1 MQTKLPLF
9 LKWGIVFGEAYEVPE
24 RAAREVSYADRLELE
39 QEIMRRRD
47 DWEDEDEFEKPP
59 METGSTSRRGGQ
71 AHAPAPEKKGN
82 RVLPRRLP
90 LRTD

>member
-9 LKWGIVFGEAYEVPE
+9 LKWGIEFGDVYEVPE
-24 RAAREVSYADRLELE
+24 RAAREVFYADRLELE

-47 DWEDEDEFEKPP
+47 GWGDEDEFEKPP
-59 METGSTSRRGGQ
+59 MAAGDASRCGGQ
-71 AHAPAPEKKGN
+71 AHAPASERKGN
-82 RVLPRRLP
+82 RILP

>member
-9 LKWGIVFGEAYEVPE
+9 LKWGIVFGETYEVPE

-47 DWEDEDEFEKPP
+47 DWEDEDEFEEPP
-59 METGSTSRRGGQ
+59 MEAGGTSRRGGQ
-71 AHAPAPEKKGN
+71 AHTPAPEKKGN
-82 RVLPRRLP
+82 RTLPRRLP